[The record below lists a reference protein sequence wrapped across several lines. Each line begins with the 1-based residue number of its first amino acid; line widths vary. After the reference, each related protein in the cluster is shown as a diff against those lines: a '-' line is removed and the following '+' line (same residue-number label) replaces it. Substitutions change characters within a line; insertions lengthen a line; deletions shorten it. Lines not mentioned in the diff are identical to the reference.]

1 MESLCQIIG
10 GNKAGQAAVTII
22 EGMDIAEE
30 VMENRHADEDREGV
44 IIEDG
49 KSVIHICDDF
59 GFGVESA
66 MDGFLGGGHDIYT
79 VTAENFAI
87 GQIMWF
93 FALYL
98 VIDKIVK

>member
-1 MESLCQIIG
+1 
-10 GNKAGQAAVTII
+10 
-22 EGMDIAEE
+22 
-30 VMENRHADEDREGV
+30 
-44 IIEDG
+44 
-49 KSVIHICDDF
+49 
-59 GFGVESA
+59 